1 MGPRKELSNIKKIRY
16 EIKALEDAV
25 TEIETRLTRIS
36 PVLSDMPMGGSGADK
51 MTDGVASMI
60 ELKEKLG
67 KKICEY
73 NLCITRVTEL
83 ILRVDDSLYRTILYR
98 MYVLN
103 DSLERVAVELNFSY
117 RHVCRLHGYALTAFE
132 KMSYDVL

>member
-1 MGPRKELSNIKKIRY
+1 MSPKQELSNIKKIRY
-16 EIKALEDAV
+16 EIKALEDSI

-73 NLCITRVTEL
+73 NKHITKVTER
-83 ILRVDDSLYRTILYR
+83 ILQMEDSTYRAILYR
-98 MYVLN
+98 YYVLGDN
-103 DSLERVAVELNFSY
+103 FEKVAVAMNYSY
-117 RHVCRLHGYALTAFE
+117 VHICRLHGYALLSYE
-132 KMSYDVL
+132 KMI